1 MKRIMYVD
9 DEVDLLEAM
18 KIFLRRQG
26 FEVRVT
32 TSCSEGLEIL
42 RTFVPDLILLD
53 INVGSEDGRLMC
65 RQIKAQAE
73 YEHIP
78 VILISASDG
87 AMETYR
93 DCGADFFVG
102 KPFEFS
108 KLMNTLNVY
117 L

>member
-1 MKRIMYVD
+1 MYVD

-18 KIFLRRQG
+18 KIFLRRKG

-42 RTFVPDLILLD
+42 RTFNPDLILLD
-53 INVGSEDGRLMC
+53 VNVGSEDGRVMC

-73 YEHIP
+73 YKHIP
-78 VILISASDG
+78 VILISAYDD
-87 AMETYR
+87 ALKTYR
-93 DCGADFFVG
+93 DYGADSFVG

-108 KLMNTLNVY
+108 ELMDTMNVY

>member
-1 MKRIMYVD
+1 MYVD

-18 KIFLRRQG
+18 KIFLRRKG
-26 FEVRVT
+26 FEVSVT

-42 RTFVPDLILLD
+42 RTFDPDLILLD

-78 VILISASDG
+78 VILISAYDD
-87 AMETYR
+87 ALKTYR
-93 DCGADFFVG
+93 DYGADGFVG

-108 KLMNTLNVY
+108 ELMDTLNVY